1 MRELEAQALALTPVI
16 SQAIAKAL
24 TPLRE
29 QLLEKD
35 QAIAALIKRLDEL
48 PAPVEPQQVDVDAIA
63 KAAAELIVVPE
74 PIPGK
79 NADEVDLEAL
89 AKAASELITV
99 PEVDL
104 EALAKAAAEL
114 VVVPEPIPGK
124 NADEVDLEA
133 LAKAAAELVVVPEPI
148 PGKNAD
154 PVDLDALAKAAA
166 GLVVVPEPA
175 VVDTQSLAKAAAE
188 FVELPK
194 VDLAL
199 LAAEAAALVVVPQ
212 PIAPQEV
219 DLDELARSAAALVP
233 VPKALPA
240 EHGRDALDLEI
251 LPGIDETKQY
261 PRGTYAAHRGGLW
274 KSYER
279 THGMRGWECIVDGID
294 GVTVTQDS
302 VREFSVTLSKSSGAS
317 AVQKFSLP
325 VQVYKGVYR
334 EGEPYEANDTATW
347 AGSVWVCNKDATT
360 DKPGTSDDW
369 TLAVKAGRA
378 GKDLRENASQFD
390 PAKGVKL

>member
-24 TPLRE
+24 APLRE

-48 PAPVEPQQVDVDAIA
+48 PAPKEPQPVDVEAIA

-79 NADEVDLEAL
+79 NAEEVDLEAL
-89 AKAASELITV
+89 AKAASKLITV

-114 VVVPEPIPGK
+114 I
-124 NADEVDLEA
+124 
-133 LAKAAAELVVVPEPI
+133 VVPEPI

-166 GLVVVPEPA
+166 SLVVVPEPA
-175 VVDTQSLAKAAAE
+175 VVDTQALAKAAAE

-199 LAAEAAALVVVPQ
+199 LAVEAAALVVVPQ
-212 PIAPQEV
+212 PIAPKEV
-219 DLDELARSAAALVP
+219 DLESLARAAAALVP
-233 VPKALPA
+233 APIVPQP
-240 EHGRDALDLEI
+240 EHGRDAIDLEI
-251 LPGIDETKQY
+251 LPNIDESKQY
-261 PRGTYAAHRGGLW
+261 PRGTYATHRGGLW
-274 KSYER
+274 KSFER
-279 THGMRGWECIVDGID
+279 THGLRGWECIVDGID

-317 AVQKFSLP
+317 AVQKFNLP

-347 AGSVWVCNKDATT
+347 AGSVWVCNKDGTT

-369 TLAVKAGRA
+369 TLTVKAGRA

-390 PAKGVKL
+390 PAKGVKI